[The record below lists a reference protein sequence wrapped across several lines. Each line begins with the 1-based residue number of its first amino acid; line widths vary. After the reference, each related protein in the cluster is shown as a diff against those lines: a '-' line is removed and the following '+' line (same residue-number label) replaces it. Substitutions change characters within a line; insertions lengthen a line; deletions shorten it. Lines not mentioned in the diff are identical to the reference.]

1 MSRNFYPLGRR
12 PKQSGVVMFVA
23 LILLLILS
31 LLGVTLG
38 TYEWTWG
45 SEADAGSFTLEI
57 GTTTP
62 LPATLPL
69 FAGGIGVMGLLAR
82 RKKRKNITAL
92 AAA

>member
-1 MSRNFYPLGRR
+1 
-12 PKQSGVVMFVA
+12 
-23 LILLLILS
+23 LS
-31 LLGVTLG
+31 NGATWSHDTLADLGVTPG
-38 TYEWTWG
+38 TYVWTWG
-45 SEADAGSFTLEI
+45 SNADQSFTLEI